1 MHVCR
6 REPSFVLIHVGHGG
20 QKGCELGV
28 HGRGGRGSDG
38 SRVGLDG
45 LLLLFLVLL
54 PQEAIGRLVD
64 RPRHV
69 VLAPIEGKFADLLSF
84 LALPCL
90 GWFLLPRLILLLFP
104 LVVRVLLVLLLRVI
118 LVVALLPPFAIS
130 RGEHDA
136 FGTSL
141 HAVGLPALP

>member
-1 MHVCR
+1 MAAKR
-6 REPSFVLIHVGHGG
+6 DANWG
-20 QKGCELGV
+20 LGV

-64 RPRHV
+64 RPRHM

-84 LALPCL
+84 LALPRL
-90 GWFLLPRLILLLFP
+90 GRFLLPRLILLLFP
-104 LVVRVLLVLLLRVI
+104 LVVRVLLVLLFRVL
-118 LVVALLPPFAIS
+118 LVVALASDGAELGI
-130 RGEHDA
+130 ELEL
-136 FGTSL
+136 TL
-141 HAVGLPALP
+141 Q